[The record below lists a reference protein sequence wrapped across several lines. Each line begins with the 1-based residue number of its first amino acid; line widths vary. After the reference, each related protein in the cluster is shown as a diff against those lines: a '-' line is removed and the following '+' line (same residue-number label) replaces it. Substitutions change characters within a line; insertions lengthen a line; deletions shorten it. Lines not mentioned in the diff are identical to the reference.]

1 MPIVVWLGAAMIIAA
16 LGTLAWAV
24 NQGGPVLA
32 RSGGARRNLMA
43 DRPSDMRGMVLE
55 QSATDRV
62 VQPLVGSLA
71 AKARRLTPAGSIETI
86 EARLAQS
93 GYASKWNVERVLAI
107 KMVGATVLGGIAVL
121 NFLASPSAGTL
132 LLVVVAAALPWF
144 GIDIYL
150 HGRAHDRQ
158 KVIER
163 ELPDVLDQLT
173 VTVEAG
179 LGFEA
184 AVARVAASSEGPL
197 AEEFGR
203 TLQDVQLGL
212 SRQDALAAL
221 AKRTA
226 APDLR
231 QLIVA
236 LDQADRLGVPLAH
249 ALRVQAGEMR
259 IRRKIRA
266 EEEATKLPVKLVF
279 PLILCIMPA
288 LFVALL
294 GPAIVRWFEHGGV
307 LG

>member
-1 MPIVVWLGAAMIIAA
+1 MPLVVWLGAAMIIGS

-24 NQGGPVLA
+24 NQQPSYA
-32 RSGGARRNLMA
+32 RSGDAKRNLRA
-43 DRPSDMRGMVLE
+43 TGPSDMRGMVLE
-55 QSATDRV
+55 QSATERV
-62 VQPLVGSLA
+62 LHPLVGNLA
-71 AKARRLTPAGSIETI
+71 TKARRFTPAGSIETI
-86 EARLAQS
+86 EQRLAQS
-93 GYASKWNVERVLAI
+93 GYGAKWNVERVLAI
-107 KMVGATVLGGIAVL
+107 KMALTTVLGGLTLL
-121 NFLASPSAGTL
+121 NFITDPGIGTL
-132 LLVVVAAALPWF
+132 LLLVAAVSLEWF
-144 GIDIYL
+144 GIDIFL

-158 KVIER
+158 KEIER
-163 ELPDVLDQLT
+163 ELPDILDQLT

-184 AVARVAASSEGPL
+184 AVARVASSSEGPL
-197 AEEFGR
+197 AEEFAR

-249 ALRVQAGEMR
+249 TLRVQAGEMR

-266 EEEATKLPVKLVF
+266 EEAAMKLPVKLVF

-294 GPAIVRWFEHGGV
+294 GPAIVRWFEYGGV

>member
-1 MPIVVWLGAAMIIAA
+1 MPLVVWLGAAMIIGS

-24 NQGGPVLA
+24 NQRPAYA
-32 RSGGARRNLMA
+32 RSGDARRNLLA

-55 QSATDRV
+55 QSATERV
-62 VQPLVGSLA
+62 LQPLVGGLA

-86 EARLAQS
+86 EQRLAQS
-93 GYASKWNVERVLAI
+93 GYGAKWNVERVLAI
-107 KMVGATVLGGIAVL
+107 KMVGTTVLGGLTLL
-121 NFLASPSAGTL
+121 NFLTSPGIGTL
-132 LLVVVAAALPWF
+132 LILVAAVAFAWF

-158 KVIER
+158 KAIER

-184 AVARVAASSEGPL
+184 AVARVASSSEGPL

-249 ALRVQAGEMR
+249 TLRVQSGEMR

-266 EEEATKLPVKLVF
+266 EEAATKLPVKLVF

-294 GPAIVRWFEHGGV
+294 GPAIVRWTEYGGV

>member
-1 MPIVVWLGAAMIIAA
+1 MSLVVWLGAAMIIGAF
-16 LGTLAWAV
+16 GTLAWAV
-24 NQGGPVLA
+24 NQKPAYA
-32 RSGGARRNLMA
+32 RSGDARRNLTA

-55 QSATDRV
+55 QSATQRV
-62 VQPLVGSLA
+62 LQPLVERLA
-71 AKARRLTPAGSIETI
+71 ARARRLTPAGSIETI
-86 EARLAQS
+86 ELRLAQS
-93 GYASKWNVERVLAI
+93 GYGAKWNVERVLAI
-107 KMVGATVLGGIAVL
+107 KVVATTVIGGLTLLFFLANPSLGTLILVVGAVMV
-121 NFLASPSAGTL
+121 S
-132 LLVVVAAALPWF
+132 WF
-144 GIDIYL
+144 GIDVFL

-158 KVIER
+158 KAIEL
-163 ELPDVLDQLT
+163 ELPDILDQLT

-184 AVARVAASSEGPL
+184 AVARVATSSEGPL

-203 TLQDVQLGL
+203 TLQDIQLGL

-226 APDLR
+226 SPDLR

-236 LDQADRLGVPLAH
+236 LDQADRLGVPLAQT
-249 ALRVQAGEMR
+249 LRVQSGEMR

-266 EEEATKLPVKLVF
+266 EEAAAKLPVKLVF

-294 GPAIVRWFEHGGV
+294 GPAIVRWAEYGAV

>member
-1 MPIVVWLGAAMIIAA
+1 MPLVVWLGAAMIIGAV
-16 LGTLAWAV
+16 GSLAWAV
-24 NQGGPVLA
+24 NQRPAYA
-32 RSGGARRNLMA
+32 RSGDARRNLMA

-55 QSATDRV
+55 QSATERV
-62 VQPLVGSLA
+62 LQPLVGSLA

-93 GYASKWNVERVLAI
+93 GYGAKWNVERVLAI
-107 KMVGATVLGGIAVL
+107 KMVATTVLGGLTLL
-121 NFLASPSAGTL
+121 NFLTSPGIGTL
-132 LLVVVAAALPWF
+132 LMLIAAVAISWF
-144 GIDIYL
+144 GIDIFL

-158 KVIER
+158 NVIER

-184 AVARVAASSEGPL
+184 AVARVASSSEGPL
-197 AEEFGR
+197 AEELGR

-249 ALRVQAGEMR
+249 TLRVQSGEMR
-259 IRRKIRA
+259 IRRRIRA
-266 EEEATKLPVKLVF
+266 EEAAMKLPVKLVF

-294 GPAIVRWFEHGGV
+294 GPAIVRWFEYGGV

>member
-1 MPIVVWLGAAMIIAA
+1 MSLVVWLGAAMIIGAF
-16 LGTLAWAV
+16 GTLAWAV
-24 NQGGPVLA
+24 NQKPAYA
-32 RSGGARRNLMA
+32 RSGDARRNLMA

-55 QSATDRV
+55 QSASQRV
-62 VQPLVGSLA
+62 LQPVAAGLA
-71 AKARRLTPAGSIETI
+71 ARARRLTPTGSIETI
-86 EARLAQS
+86 ELRLAQS
-93 GYASKWNVERVLAI
+93 GYGARWNVERVLAI
-107 KMVGATVLGGIAVL
+107 KGLATTVLGGL
-121 NFLASPSAGTL
+121 TLLFFLANPSMGTL
-132 LLVVVAAALPWF
+132 ILLVATVMVSWF
-144 GIDIYL
+144 GIDIFL

-158 KVIER
+158 KEIEL
-163 ELPDVLDQLT
+163 ELPDILDQLT

-184 AVARVAASSEGPL
+184 AVARVAASSDGPL

-203 TLQDVQLGL
+203 TLQDIQLGL
-212 SRQDALAAL
+212 SRNEALAAL

-226 APDLR
+226 SPDLR

-236 LDQADRLGVPLAH
+236 LDQADRLGVPLAQT
-249 ALRVQAGEMR
+249 LRVQSGEMR

-266 EEEATKLPVKLVF
+266 EEAAAKLPVKLVF

-294 GPAIVRWFEHGGV
+294 GPAIVRWTEYGAV

>member
-16 LGTLAWAV
+16 GPGLGGQPGRAGPGRLRNTL
-24 NQGGPVLA
+24 
-32 RSGGARRNLMA
+32 RNLVG
-43 DRPSDMRGMVLE
+43 DRPSDVRGMVLE

-107 KMVGATVLGGIAVL
+107 KMIGATVLGGIAVL
-121 NFLASPSAGTL
+121 NFLTNPSPGTL
-132 LLVVVAAALPWF
+132 LLVLVAVALPWF
-144 GIDIYL
+144 GVDIFL

-158 KVIER
+158 KQIER

-184 AVARVAASSEGPL
+184 AVARMASSSEGPL

-212 SRQDALAAL
+212 SRQEALAAL

-236 LDQADRLGVPLAH
+236 LDQADRLGVPLAQV
-249 ALRVQAGEMR
+249 RVQAVEMR
-259 IRRKIRA
+259 VRRKIRA
-266 EEEATKLPVKLVF
+266 EEAAVELQVKLVF

-294 GPAIVRWFEHGGV
+294 GPTIVRWFEHGGV

>member
-1 MPIVVWLGAAMIIAA
+1 MPLVVWLGAAMIIGS
-16 LGTLAWAV
+16 LGTVAWAV
-24 NQGGPVLA
+24 NQRPAYA
-32 RSGGARRNLMA
+32 RSGDARRNLRA

-55 QSATDRV
+55 QSATQRV
-62 VQPLVGSLA
+62 LQPLVAGLA
-71 AKARRLTPAGSIETI
+71 GRARRLTPAGSIETI

-93 GYASKWNVERVLAI
+93 GYGAKWNVERVLAI
-107 KMVGATVLGGIAVL
+107 KMVGTTVLGGLTLL
-121 NFLASPSAGTL
+121 NFLAGPGLGTL
-132 LLVVVAAALPWF
+132 FMLVAAVTFSWF
-144 GIDIYL
+144 GIDIFL

-158 KVIER
+158 KTIER

-184 AVARVAASSEGPL
+184 AVARVASSSEGPL

-212 SRQDALAAL
+212 SRQEALAAL

-249 ALRVQAGEMR
+249 TLRVQSVEMR
-259 IRRKIRA
+259 VRRKIRA
-266 EEEATKLPVKLVF
+266 EEAAMKLPVKLVF

-294 GPAIVRWFEHGGV
+294 GPAIVRWFEYGGV